1 MRKVTIFCTLFYLLF
16 TFTANAQSER
26 DSSFTIPAD
35 TLDESI
41 GIALEQKADSAIKA
55 EKPIKIKKKRDFHR
69 MCLCHAMEQPDVPG
83 LFPGLS

>member
-1 MRKVTIFCTLFYLLF
+1 MRKVTILCTLFNLLF

-55 EKPIKIKKKRDFHR
+55 EKPIKIKKKRDWTTWKPDPKR
-69 MCLCHAMEQPDVPG
+69 AMWLAIILPG
-83 LFPGLS
+83 DG